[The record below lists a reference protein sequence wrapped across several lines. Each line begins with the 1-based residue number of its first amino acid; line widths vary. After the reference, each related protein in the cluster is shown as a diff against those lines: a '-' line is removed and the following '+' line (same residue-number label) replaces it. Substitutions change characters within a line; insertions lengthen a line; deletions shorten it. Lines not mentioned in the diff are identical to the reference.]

1 MQLKNLGLEGMSLL
15 NIIHQ
20 LYLHIDNKTGLLIM
34 LTSCRWRDVKLRA
47 FENADHRTY
56 VDLKVRIGSF
66 LPSQA
71 INFTWLIEHLSSL
84 WLVLS
89 LDSTLVIIFVDFM
102 FSV

>member
-66 LPSQA
+66 PPSQA
-71 INFTWLIEHLSSL
+71 INFTWL
-84 WLVLS
+84 VLS
-89 LDSTLVIIFVDFM
+89 LDSTLMIIFVDFM